1 MFKAFDPIKKA
12 FDVCPVYSCNSRCFG
27 CVLEPMECSAKH
39 PHHKVRFLVLIGV
52 YALIGHHNYGN
63 NGALVGCSSAIVAI
77 GFVFSYSSSPF

>member
-1 MFKAFDPIKKA
+1 
-12 FDVCPVYSCNSRCFG
+12 
-27 CVLEPMECSAKH
+27 MECSAKH